1 MSTKYLFIY
10 NEIRE
15 KILCNK
21 YTMNEQL
28 PDEMTLAK
36 QFACSRMTIKKALDL
51 LVSEGLIFRKT
62 WAGNLCSLSWQL
74 KKKIN
79 RSRKRYPGTDKNI

>member
-36 QFACSRMTIKKALDL
+36 QFACSRMTIKKSFR
-51 LVSEGLIFRKT
+51 LVSF
-62 WAGNLCSLSWQL
+62 
-74 KKKIN
+74 
-79 RSRKRYPGTDKNI
+79 

>member
-51 LVSEGLIFRKT
+51 LVSEGLIFRKRGQGT
-62 WAGNLCSLSWQL
+62 FVLSWQL

-79 RSRKRYPGTDKNI
+79 RSRKRYPGIDKNI

>member
-21 YTMNEQL
+21 YTMNVQL
-28 PDEMTLAK
+28 
-36 QFACSRMTIKKALDL
+36 
-51 LVSEGLIFRKT
+51 
-62 WAGNLCSLSWQL
+62 
-74 KKKIN
+74 
-79 RSRKRYPGTDKNI
+79 

>member
-1 MSTKYLFIY
+1 MFASFLELCYTT
-10 NEIRE
+10 IR
-15 KILCNK
+15 ILYK

-51 LVSEGLIFRKT
+51 LVSEGLIFRKRGQGT
-62 WAGNLCSLSWQL
+62 FVLSRGSS
-74 KKKIN
+74 K
-79 RSRKRYPGTDKNI
+79 RKLIVPE